1 LSDLDV
7 DIFVVRVA
15 ARALAPED
23 ARPCLPE
30 DPVEGPRLEPGGA
43 ISAVPVQGLPV
54 PFKDGIHVVPL
65 TCWVRKAIPLI
76 NLGNLAVNA
85 AVAREANARVPT
97 IAKLPAVL
105 IRDRALER
113 GVEVELRVETAG

>member
-30 DPVEGPRLEPGGA
+30 DSVEGPRLEPGGA
-43 ISAVPVQGLPV
+43 VSAMLVQGLP
-54 PFKDGIHVVPL
+54 PIKDGVHVVRL
-65 TCWVRKAIPLI
+65 TCWVRKAIPLPREP
-76 NLGNLAVNA
+76 AAKA
-85 AVAREANARVPT
+85 AVAREANAWVPT
-97 IAKLPAVL
+97 IAIPPAVISV
-105 IRDRALER
+105 IRERILER
-113 GVEVELRVETAG
+113 